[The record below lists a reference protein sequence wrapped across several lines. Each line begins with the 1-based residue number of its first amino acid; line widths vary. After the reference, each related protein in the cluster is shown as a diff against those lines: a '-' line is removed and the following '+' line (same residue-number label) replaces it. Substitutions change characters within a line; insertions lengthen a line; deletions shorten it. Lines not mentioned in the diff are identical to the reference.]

1 MNNTMALGGVIFI
14 IGFFT
19 ISKYQQRDVV
29 AGAAAFLIFVGA
41 FLVWNGYVSDYNR
54 DPSFAMFG

>member
-1 MNNTMALGGVIFI
+1 MNRTMVVGGILVI

-19 ISKYQQRDVV
+19 NSKYQKRELV

-41 FLVWNGYVSDYNR
+41 FLVWNGYVSTYNS

>member
-19 ISKYQQRDVV
+19 NGKFQNRDVV
-29 AGAAAFLIFVGA
+29 AGAGAFLMFIGA
-41 FLVWNGYVSDYNR
+41 FLVWNGYVAEYNR
-54 DPSFAMFG
+54 DESFAIFG

>member
-1 MNNTMALGGVIFI
+1 MNRTIVVGGILVL

-19 ISKYQQRDVV
+19 NSKYQKRDLV

-41 FLVWNGYVSDYNR
+41 FLVWNGYVSDYNN